1 MVACLQLRL
10 LRGRLARAPI
20 VVDSLRT
27 LPTSQLPL
35 PRPPP
40 SDPDGQVVKNCAKAD
55 DELAELESDASSVAR
70 VEHSLAWKGRV
81 VAGGRSAHHGG
92 LAGLAEVARLI
103 GSVRSIWEVAL
114 EWGGN
119 HAKWLA
125 GTLRHLSTSQGGDA
139 HAKQVKKKAK
149 KGANSAS
156 AELSLDASIAL
167 YQNRLGLAIETI
179 EGIAVAALGERVGA
193 PSQLPALKVALV
205 LLENVTQFE
214 QLLPLVHT
222 LSGVSLR
229 DRHRRAV
236 TALLDVPESDDEEDY
251 VASDDEDDVEGDI
264 EGDGAARDA
273 ALGGSELSEYAD
285 EGDGSVA
292 VDIFDGMATATA
304 AAPPL
309 MSITPVAR
317 KIEPRLEDFTLQQL
331 FDAGALNVIEEI
343 EAVCQIARDEEAAAA
358 SIVEMKARWESRP
371 KLWLRAQ
378 YVLANGAKAATTTM
392 SKDALSR
399 TGGICVVTGDESEDE
414 DEDEYQYI
422 MEVATMI
429 DTDLP
434 NIELVPPPGALPTIE
449 AQLLQCAVMR
459 QSPNIYPNLALLE
472 EWSETLECARVC
484 TVHWLEMVDLLE
496 RVRPLLTRPEIA
508 EQVRASQPAAV
519 LRCRALSLLN

>member
-1 MVACLQLRL
+1 MQ
-10 LRGRLARAPI
+10 
-20 VVDSLRT
+20 
-27 LPTSQLPL
+27 
-35 PRPPP
+35 
-40 SDPDGQVVKNCAKAD
+40 NCAKAD
-55 DELAELESDASSVAR
+55 DELAELESDASSLAR

-81 VAGGRSAHHGG
+81 LAGGRSAHHGG
-92 LAGLAEVARLI
+92 LPGLAEVARLI
-103 GSVRSIWEVAL
+103 GSVRAIWEVAL

-119 HAKWLA
+119 HSKWLA
-125 GTLRHLSTSQGGDA
+125 GTLRHLSASQGGTA
-139 HAKQVKKKAK
+139 HGNKAK
-149 KGANSAS
+149 KGAKSAPV
-156 AELSLDASIAL
+156 ELSLDASIAL
-167 YQNRLGLAIETI
+167 YRNRLGLAIETI
-179 EGIAVAALGERVGA
+179 EGIAVAALGERVGV

-205 LLENVTQFE
+205 LLDNVIQFE

-236 TALLDVPESDDEEDY
+236 MALLDVQESDDEEDY
-251 VASDDEDDVEGDI
+251 VGSDDEVDVEG
-264 EGDGAARDA
+264 EGRSEAAAREG
-273 ALGGSELSEYAD
+273 ALFGGELGEYAE
-285 EGDGSVA
+285 EGVGGVT
-292 VDIFDGMATATA
+292 VDFVDSTA
-304 AAPPL
+304 AAVPIVPA
-309 MSITPVAR
+309 VR

-331 FDAGALNVIEEI
+331 FDAGALTVIEDI

-378 YVLANGAKAATTTM
+378 YVLPNGAKAATATV

-399 TGGICVVTGDESEDE
+399 TGGMCVVTGDESDDE

-434 NIELVPPPGALPTIE
+434 NIELVPSPGALPTIE

-459 QSPNIYPNLALLE
+459 QSPNIRPNLALLE

-484 TVHWLEMVDLLE
+484 TVHWLEMIDLLE

-508 EQVRASQPAAV
+508 EQVRAARVCAAPRCVLAFSAKTSQMQRPSP
-519 LRCRALSLLN
+519 RSRPCMHS